1 MSYDKKLSILDIDNT
16 QKEDTSLTDEYM
28 KNIGKMTFEDAIS
41 TVLTDHHEIGK
52 VISEITRVETEIV
65 AFQAGDLDTIELD
78 EELTTEMSIM
88 DLAKLSYS
96 KLNKDK
102 DRILERA
109 YEYIRALINRVITM
123 IKTTFTKYMAVHSKH
138 INISKEYLEVLDKL
152 DLTEV
157 DNTNDFD
164 IFRQLGAT
172 FDKRNI
178 MTLDTLYFINSD
190 KIVED
195 VISRVKDY
203 GNYIS
208 IVRPIDK
215 VIMNTVS
222 TEIGSAR
229 ADIMR
234 EWNDKADKK
243 FIELF
248 VNNPINQMLNYNS
261 KYASLVSDVEIDV
274 KDVSKFTPITTDG
287 SIITCIYKTDDHQ
300 LRLMRLQING
310 LPRETTI
317 NMSNLKEIMVSI
329 SKTDLGR
336 LVKEDIKLLEKIEK
350 DAKIYFKQIKDEIGS
365 DRGKRNASFN
375 NTVTMVNSALAI
387 ANNRMKLT
395 NNIIAV
401 TEELVKRIGE

>member
-1 MSYDKKLSILDIDNT
+1 
-16 QKEDTSLTDEYM
+16 
-28 KNIGKMTFEDAIS
+28 
-41 TVLTDHHEIGK
+41 
-52 VISEITRVETEIV
+52 
-65 AFQAGDLDTIELD
+65 
-78 EELTTEMSIM
+78 
-88 DLAKLSYS
+88 
-96 KLNKDK
+96 
-102 DRILERA
+102 
-109 YEYIRALINRVITM
+109 
-123 IKTTFTKYMAVHSKH
+123 
-138 INISKEYLEVLDKL
+138 
-152 DLTEV
+152 
-157 DNTNDFD
+157 
-164 IFRQLGAT
+164 
-172 FDKRNI
+172 

-190 KIVED
+190 KIVDD

-234 EWNDKADKK
+234 EWDDKANKK

-248 VNNPINQMLNYNS
+248 INNPINEMLNYNS

-274 KDVSKFTPITTDG
+274 RDVSKFTPITTDG

-317 NMSNLKEIMVSI
+317 NMSNLKEIMISI

-336 LVKEDIKLLEKIEK
+336 LVKDDIKLLEKIEK
-350 DAKIYFKQIKDEIGS
+350 DAKIYFNQIKDEIGS
-365 DRGKRNASFN
+365 DRGKRNAAFN

-401 TEELVKRIGE
+401 TEELVKRVGE